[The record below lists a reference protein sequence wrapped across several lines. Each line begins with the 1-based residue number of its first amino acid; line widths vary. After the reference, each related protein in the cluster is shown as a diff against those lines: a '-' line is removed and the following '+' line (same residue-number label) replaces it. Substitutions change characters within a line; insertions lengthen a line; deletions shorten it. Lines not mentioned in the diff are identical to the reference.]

1 MSCLLLTLLL
11 SLLAPAASNSLL
23 IHPGFLHDYPIRSVS
38 YLSPLR
44 IQNPS
49 LETLDISFVHRR
61 DDVEW
66 QSWLPAKFEVH
77 LDVFGKNVTMIME
90 HNTHACHAQ
99 GTVEIV
105 KDGVVMS
112 KKIPNNAYIGR
123 IVGDDEENSE
133 AETFMARQILQNDSV
148 FMTNGPSLARFVVDL
163 QYFAQFIS

>member
-1 MSCLLLTLLL
+1 MH
-11 SLLAPAASNSLL
+11 N
-23 IHPGFLHDYPIRSVS
+23 IS
-38 YLSPLR
+38 YLTPLR

-61 DDVEW
+61 DDAEW
-66 QSWLPAKFEVH
+66 ESWLPAKFEVH

-90 HNTHACHAQ
+90 HNKHASHAF
-99 GTVEIV
+99 GTIEII

-123 IVGDDEENSE
+123 IIGDDQDNSM

-148 FMTNGPSLARFVVDL
+148 FMTDGPSLARFVVDL
-163 QYFAQFIS
+163 QYSLLFIF